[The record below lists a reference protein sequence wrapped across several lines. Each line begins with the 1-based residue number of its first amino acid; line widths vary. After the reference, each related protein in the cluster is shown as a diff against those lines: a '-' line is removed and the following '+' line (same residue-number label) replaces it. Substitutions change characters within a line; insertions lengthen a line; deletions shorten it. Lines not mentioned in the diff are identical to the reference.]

1 MKNKIK
7 MRKIL
12 FLATYPYQSNGYA
25 KVANKI
31 TNFLAESYEIHYF
44 GFSNYKD
51 TFINRYVHPNIKII
65 DVVEE
70 EKKKGLSD
78 AFGVEIV
85 EDYIKEINPDI
96 IIIYNDIIVT
106 CNHLNVLNRLRY
118 ENGYNFK
125 VMSYLDLVYEYEKPQ
140 YIDFVNRH
148 TDMICVFSECW
159 KLNLIRMG
167 IEEKKINIIYHGLND
182 NIFKL
187 DKISCREELGLNKDD
202 FIILNANR
210 NSYRKATY
218 LTISSF
224 IKFLKKNILEGNKEI
239 DKIKLLLHCDMDNKT
254 GYDVSEI
261 ARIECLRESVDFDRV
276 VNHHIVRLSNIR
288 IDDESM
294 NKLYNACD
302 MGINT
307 CVGEGFGLCSFE
319 HISLGK
325 PQVVSNVG
333 AHKDIF
339 EGYSEFTVNPTAE
352 YYISPHTDAH
362 VGFIEICSS
371 KDFSQKIETIYKYY
385 KKYEI
390 ISEKFSKNI
399 RTKYNWDVI
408 LNEFKDCISKLV

>member
-1 MKNKIK
+1 MKKV
-7 MRKIL
+7 L

-31 TNFLAESYEIHYF
+31 TNYLANFYEVYYF

-51 TFINRYVHPNIKII
+51 TYIPRDVHPSIKII

-70 EKKKGLSD
+70 EKKRDLKD
-78 AFGVEIV
+78 AFGVEII
-85 EDYIKEINPDI
+85 EDVIKEIEPDI
-96 IIIYNDIIVT
+96 VVIYNDIIVT

-118 ENGYNFK
+118 EEEYDFK
-125 VMSYLDLVYEYEKPQ
+125 VISYLDLVYEYEKPQ
-140 YIDFVNRH
+140 YVDFVNRH
-148 TDMICVFSECW
+148 TNLIIVFSECW
-159 KLNLIRMG
+159 KNNLIKMG
-167 IEEKKINIIYHGLND
+167 VSEDKIKIAYHGLNE
-182 NIFKL
+182 NVAKL
-187 DKISCREELGLNKDD
+187 DKKQCREDLGLNEND

-224 IKFLKKNILEGNKEI
+224 LKFLKSFKNKNGIVPEHL
-239 DKIKLLLHCDMDNKT
+239 KLLLHCDMDNKT
-254 GYDVSEI
+254 GYDILEI
-261 ARIECLRESVDFDRV
+261 VKIECMRNELEYDKIIN
-276 VNHHIVRLSNIR
+276 NHIIRLVETR
-288 IDDESM
+288 INDEKM

-325 PQVVSNVG
+325 PQVVSAVG

-339 EGYSEFTVNPTAE
+339 NGYNEFMVAPSVE
-352 YYISPHTDAH
+352 YYITPHTDAH
-362 VGFIEICSS
+362 VGFIEICNS
-371 KDFSQKIETIYKYY
+371 KDFSEKMISIYNYY

-390 ISEKFSKNI
+390 ISNNFSNNMKK
-399 RTKYNWDVI
+399 KYNWENI
-408 LNEFKDCISKLV
+408 LKEFKGYIDLF